1 MKKRTIEAE
10 SIDGQ
15 TWKVKISHIDDEGYS
30 YIEQRIEKAYITI
43 RVENPNPAYGELS
56 SFNIQL

>member
-15 TWKVKISHIDDEGYS
+15 TWKVKISYIDDEGYT
-30 YIEQRIEKAYITI
+30 YIEQKIQKAYITI
-43 RVENPNPAYGELS
+43 RAENPNPSNDELCT
-56 SFNIQL
+56 FNISL

>member
-15 TWKVKISHIDDEGYS
+15 TWKVKISYIDDEGYT
-30 YIEQRIEKAYITI
+30 YIEQKIQKAYITI
-43 RVENPNPAYGELS
+43 RAENSNPSNDELCT
-56 SFNIQL
+56 FNIPL

>member
-15 TWKVKISHIDDEGYS
+15 TWKVKISYIDDEGYA
-30 YIEQRIEKAYITI
+30 YIEQRIQKAYITI
-43 RVENPNPAYGELS
+43 RAEYPNPSNDELCT
-56 SFNIQL
+56 FNIPL